1 MKEENGFVCF
11 YSKTLKIHIAIIF
24 QKRDQEREKD
34 KKVKL
39 ERIQFFKMKKEVM
52 DYSKQEKMKLYEIEK
67 LREEHPIK
75 KLYQLLILYFSG
87 EKVSWNSQLEEI
99 GLKLDLENKFTTEFS
114 KKVII
119 WVKNEIEFG
128 NLVSYSEIGNN
139 INSKA
144 YRAIGSVVKRNPY
157 PIIIPCHRIIR
168 KNGQIGGFMGD
179 TKEGWKK
186 NIKKDLIELERID

>member
-11 YSKTLKIHIAIIF
+11 YSKTLKVYIAIIF
-24 QKRDQEREKD
+24 QKEDQDREKD

-39 ERIQFFKMKKEVM
+39 EGIKFFKMKKKVM
-52 DYSKQEKMKLYEIEK
+52 DYGKQENMKLYEIEK

-75 KLYQLLILYFSG
+75 KLHQLLILYLSG

-99 GLKLDLENKFTTEFS
+99 GLKLNLENKFTTEFS

-179 TKEGWKK
+179 TKEGWKR
-186 NIKKDLIELERID
+186 NIKKALIELEGID